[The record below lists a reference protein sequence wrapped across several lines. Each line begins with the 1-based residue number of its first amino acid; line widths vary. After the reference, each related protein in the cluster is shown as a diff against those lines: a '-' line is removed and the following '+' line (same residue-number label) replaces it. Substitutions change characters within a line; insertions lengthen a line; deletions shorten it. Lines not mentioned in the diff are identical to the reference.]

1 MSEIWESSPNRRCFS
16 VCWAPNRGEHENIF
30 ELPPPWL
37 VWIYNLQEVS
47 KVQGPSPSYLCP
59 RFQLDVIGRQNP
71 PNAVNIYYIY
81 NIPSHVCHVLPPIT
95 SGFLEN
101 E

>member
-1 MSEIWESSPNRRCFS
+1 M
-16 VCWAPNRGEHENIF
+16 
-30 ELPPPWL
+30 
-37 VWIYNLQEVS
+37 
-47 KVQGPSPSYLCP
+47 QGPSPSYLCP
-59 RFQLDVIGRQNP
+59 RFQQDVIGRQNP

-95 SGFLEN
+95 SGFLQN